1 MRAIRRWQFCDL
13 ASGSRRHPI
22 AAWYTSG
29 MKGAFALAVLLASS
43 LLPAVATGQT
53 APGVDHAC
61 PGRVNVIEAVEHP
74 GNLDAAGTGVQR
86 SAWAM
91 RTQDAVT
98 ACVEDGTI
106 SPAYGYYLGL
116 KIDARIVRYV
126 FCTSND
132 PTVRRNTL
140 ATFDRL
146 FIESRPT
153 VIGTTFEHLADELRD
168 RLHTEIG
175 E

>member
-1 MRAIRRWQFCDL
+1 
-13 ASGSRRHPI
+13 
-22 AAWYTSG
+22 
-29 MKGAFALAVLLASS
+29 MKGALALAVLLASS

-53 APGVDHAC
+53 TSGADHAC

-74 GNLDAAGTGVQR
+74 GDLDAAGNGAQR

-126 FCTSND
+126 LRTSDD
-132 PTVRRNTL
+132 PTIRRNTL
-140 ATFDRL
+140 AAFDRL

-153 VIGTTFEHLADELRD
+153 LIDSTFAKLADELRAD
-168 RLHTEIG
+168 VHQAADEH
-175 E
+175 